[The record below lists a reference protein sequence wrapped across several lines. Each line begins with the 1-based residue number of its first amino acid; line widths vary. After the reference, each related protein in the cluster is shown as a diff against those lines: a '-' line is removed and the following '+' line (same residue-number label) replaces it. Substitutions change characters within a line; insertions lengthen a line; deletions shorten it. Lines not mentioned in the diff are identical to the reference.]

1 MVLLPELWME
11 TVVVYGVKEVLLI
24 QQSYLDHGGKLNLSK
39 PSQSMRLLFT
49 IDQIVVESDSQIT
62 W

>member
-1 MVLLPELWME
+1 ME